1 MKRTLS
7 NRAFNDKVELH
18 FVIFDWAEYLLS
30 SWLLQYVFTF
40 YLETNTF
47 KLNSLNTE
55 VDLLMSGFCRLYVVM
70 EKIIIVVYIHLYLML
85 GFESSTQP
93 RYAG

>member
-1 MKRTLS
+1 
-7 NRAFNDKVELH
+7 
-18 FVIFDWAEYLLS
+18 
-30 SWLLQYVFTF
+30 
-40 YLETNTF
+40 
-47 KLNSLNTE
+47 
-55 VDLLMSGFCRLYVVM
+55 VM